1 MSAPDTN
8 VERQKKKH
16 KPSLLGIG
24 AAAVFGVTMIVILSL
39 VVFNKAD
46 EDEMS
51 DLPATA
57 EEVQDVIDG
66 TAD

>member
-8 VERQKKKH
+8 VERQKKDH

-24 AAAVFGVTMIVILSL
+24 AAAIFGVAAIALLTLM
-39 VVFNKAD
+39 VVDRAS
-46 EDEMS
+46 EDDTAE
-51 DLPATA
+51 LPATA
-57 EEVQDVIDG
+57 DEVQAVING